1 MSKKLKWSISSV
13 VVLAIAGV
21 LVLSAFKKGN
31 SAVDVR
37 IAPVAR
43 KDLVSTVS
51 ASGQISAHTK
61 VDLSSDVSGKI
72 VRLAVKEGDIVT
84 KGQFLLQIDPEQA
97 QSAVQQ
103 AEAVLASSRAQQAQ
117 AQANLDQAIKSYDR
131 SAAIKAKASE
141 LVAEQ
146 DIEQLR
152 TAVSVQK
159 AIVEAAGHNVDQAV
173 ASVANA
179 REALGKTTIYAPM
192 SGRVT
197 RLNVENGETA
207 IQGTLNKDAATL
219 LTISDMSNLETR
231 VKVDETD
238 VTRIKVGDS
247 AQVQMDAFPDT
258 TFRGLVTKISNSSV
272 TATGSTAA
280 SSSSGQ
286 AVDYEVTIQ
295 LLNAPAETRPDFTAT
310 GRIVTDTRKNV
321 LSIPIIALT
330 VRDNTAA
337 ANADTATSVGLGKT
351 KVVKPLV
358 KRDVE
363 GVYVVGA
370 DNKVTFRPV
379 TVGIAGETDFEVL
392 SGLKEGERIVTGT
405 YQAIK
410 TLKDSTLVRD
420 TKANLA
426 KKPAAPKG
434 K

>member
-1 MSKKLKWSISSV
+1 MSNKVKWSISSV

-37 IAPVAR
+37 IQPVTR

-72 VRLAVKEGDIVT
+72 VKLEVKEGDIVT
-84 KGQFLLQIDPEQA
+84 KGQFLLQINPEQA
-97 QSAVQQ
+97 QSSVQQ

-131 SAAIKAKASE
+131 TAAIKAKGPN
-141 LVAEQ
+141 LVADQ
-146 DIEQLR
+146 DIEQLK
-152 TAVSVQK
+152 TAVSVNK
-159 AIVEAAGHNVDQAV
+159 AIVEAAQHNVDQAV

-179 REALGKTTIYAPM
+179 SEALGKTTIYAPM

-197 RLNVENGETA
+197 RLNVELGETA

-272 TATGSTAA
+272 TANA
-280 SSSSGQ
+280 SSSAASTDQ

-330 VRDNTAA
+330 VRDNPAT
-337 ANADTATSVGLGKT
+337 ANADTAPSVGLGKT
-351 KVVKPLV
+351 KPAKPMV
-358 KRDVE
+358 KRDIE
-363 GVYVVGA
+363 GVYVVGS

-379 TVGIAGETDFEVL
+379 TVGIAGESDFEVL
-392 SGLKEGERIVTGT
+392 GGLKEGEHIVTGT

-410 TLKDSTLVRD
+410 QLKDSTLVRD
-420 TKANLA
+420 SKSLA
-426 KKPAAPKG
+426 KKTPATKG

>member
-1 MSKKLKWSISSV
+1 MSKKLKLSISTV
-13 VVLAIAGV
+13 VIVAIVAV

-37 IAPVAR
+37 IQPVQR
-43 KDLVSTVS
+43 KDLVATVS

-72 VRLAVKEGDIVT
+72 VKLAVKEGDMVT
-84 KGQFLLQIDPEQA
+84 KGQFLLQINPEQA
-97 QSAVQQ
+97 QASVDQ
-103 AEAVLASSRAQQAQ
+103 AEAILASSRAQQAQ
-117 AQANLDQAIKSYDR
+117 AQANLDQAVKSYER
-131 SAAIKAKASE
+131 SAAIKKSVPK
-141 LVAEQ
+141 LVADQ
-146 DIEQLR
+146 DLEQLK
-152 TAVSVQK
+152 TNVAVDQ
-159 AIVEAAGHNVDQAV
+159 AMLEAAQHNVDQSA

-197 RLNVENGETA
+197 RLNVELGETA

-238 VTRIKVGDS
+238 VTRIRVGDS

-258 TFRGLVTKISNSSV
+258 TFKGLVTKISNSSV
-272 TATGSTAA
+272 TAAA
-280 SSSSGQ
+280 GTTSSSDQ

-295 LLNAPAETRPDFTAT
+295 LLNVPAETRPDFTAT
-310 GRIVTDTRKNV
+310 ARIVTATRKNV
-321 LSIPIIALT
+321 LAIPIIALT
-330 VRDNTAA
+330 VRDNPTAT
-337 ANADTATSVGLGKT
+337 NADTAINVGLGN
-351 KVVKPLV
+351 VKPSKPLP
-358 KRDVE
+358 KRDIE
-363 GVYVVGA
+363 GVYVVGT

-379 TVGIAGETDFEVL
+379 KVGIAGETDFEVL
-392 SGLKEGERIVTGT
+392 DGLKAGEKIVAGT

-420 TKANLA
+420 SKADA
-426 KKPAAPKG
+426 KKPQAAKG

>member
-37 IAPVAR
+37 IAPVGR

-72 VRLAVKEGDIVT
+72 VKLAVKEGDIVT

-97 QSAVQQ
+97 QSAVKQ

-179 REALGKTTIYAPM
+179 KEALGKTTIFAPM
-192 SGRVT
+192 S
-197 RLNVENGETA
+197 
-207 IQGTLNKDAATL
+207 
-219 LTISDMSNLETR
+219 
-231 VKVDETD
+231 
-238 VTRIKVGDS
+238 
-247 AQVQMDAFPDT
+247 
-258 TFRGLVTKISNSSV
+258 
-272 TATGSTAA
+272 
-280 SSSSGQ
+280 
-286 AVDYEVTIQ
+286 
-295 LLNAPAETRPDFTAT
+295 
-310 GRIVTDTRKNV
+310 
-321 LSIPIIALT
+321 
-330 VRDNTAA
+330 
-337 ANADTATSVGLGKT
+337 
-351 KVVKPLV
+351 
-358 KRDVE
+358 
-363 GVYVVGA
+363 
-370 DNKVTFRPV
+370 
-379 TVGIAGETDFEVL
+379 
-392 SGLKEGERIVTGT
+392 
-405 YQAIK
+405 
-410 TLKDSTLVRD
+410 
-420 TKANLA
+420 
-426 KKPAAPKG
+426 
-434 K
+434 

>member
-13 VVLAIAGV
+13 VIVAIAGV

-31 SAVDVR
+31 SAVEVR
-37 IAPVAR
+37 IQPVER
-43 KDLVSTVS
+43 KDLVATVS

-72 VRLAVKEGDIVT
+72 VKLAVKEGDLVT

-97 QSAVQQ
+97 KSAVQQ
-103 AEAVLASSRAQQAQ
+103 AQAILASSRAQQAQ

-131 SAAIKAKASE
+131 SAAIKAKAPE

-152 TAVSVQK
+152 TAVSVNK
-159 AIVEAAGHNVDQAV
+159 AILEAAQHNVDQSV

-179 REALGKTTIYAPM
+179 SEALGKTTIYAPM

-197 RLNVENGETA
+197 RLNVELGETA

-219 LTISDMSNLETR
+219 LTISDMSDLETR

-238 VTRIKVGDS
+238 VTRIRVGDS

-258 TFRGLVTKISNSSV
+258 TFRGRVTKISNSSV
-272 TATGSTAA
+272 TAASTTT
-280 SSSSGQ
+280 SSSDQ

-295 LLNAPAETRPDFTAT
+295 LLDAPPETRPDFTAT
-310 GRIVTDTRKNV
+310 ARIVTDTRKNV

-330 VRDNTAA
+330 VRDNPDS
-337 ANADTATSVGLGKT
+337 ANTDSAVTVGLGKA
-351 KVVKPLV
+351 KPVKPLV
-358 KRDVE
+358 KRDIE

-370 DNKVTFRPV
+370 DNKVSFRPV
-379 TVGIAGETDFEVL
+379 KVGIAGQTDFEVL
-392 SGLKEGERIVTGT
+392 GGLKQGEKIVAGT
-405 YQAIK
+405 YQAIRQ
-410 TLKDSTLVRD
+410 LKDSTLVRD
-420 TKANLA
+420 SKANA
-426 KKPAAPKG
+426 KKPQGTQG